1 MILQS
6 ALRFLMDA
14 LTFIVLSVICIH
26 CLTVDASPYQFNTVT
41 VLTVAL

>member
-14 LTFIVLSVICIH
+14 LTFMLLIVIRYPLIVVFTFNLQLS
-26 CLTVDASPYQFNTVT
+26 TFNFIYT
-41 VLTVAL
+41 